1 MLLAIIA
8 MGRLCGRVDESERW
22 MQCGRDP
29 VQKMQRVWWAWIG
42 VDVDMFTASG
52 C

>member
-8 MGRLCGRVDESERW
+8 MDRLCGRKRAMNAMRERP
-22 MQCGRDP
+22 GSA
-29 VQKMQRVWWAWIG
+29 KMQRVWWAGIG